1 MEFFKTVFRQKNFMF
16 KLGIIVCLL
25 WVIVAFIAPLIAP
38 ADPLAQNLDMRFQ
51 PPGAAHWFGTDS
63 LGRDVFSRVLYGSR
77 ISITAGLITV
87 LISFGIGLLY
97 GGVAGY
103 VGGIVDDVMMRFSE
117 MIQSFPPLILAMV
130 IAAAMGPSIVNSVF
144 AMAIIWWPNYARLT
158 RSIVISVKENDY
170 VTASRLMGASRVRIL
185 FREILP
191 IGQTLT
197 EERTGERYEVMGYIP
212 KGSVWVEEDDLIR
225 FPVVSLDGWFLAPF
239 SGESRSDIM
248 TQLSCL
254 HNTYVF
260 LADGADTGLIRE
272 QIAAY
277 PRQHGFAASS
287 RLLSEEY
294 GDYQA
299 ETRAFTTRHV
309 LLAGFIT
316 VMAVSSVTAVF
327 AVSALLKRQ
336 QYGIWMACG
345 FSRSAVAAE
354 ILLELF
360 MVLLGAG
367 LLAWG
372 VQGGGLMRSTDLFR
386 GVLLRAH
393 TGCTLP
399 ACILLAVLI
408 TGMGALIPLN
418 RLFRTSPG
426 ELIKGGTDTSD

>member
-191 IGQTLT
+191 NSIGPLVVMSTL
-197 EERTGERYEVMGYIP
+197 
-212 KGSVWVEEDDLIR
+212 DLGNAI
-225 FPVVSLDGWFLAPF
+225 LMF
-239 SGESRSDIM
+239 SGLSFLGLGVQPPTPEWGAMVSDGVATFQNWWIS
-248 TQLSCL
+248 T
-254 HNTYVF
+254 F
-260 LADGADTGLIRE
+260 
-272 QIAAY
+272 
-277 PRQHGFAASS
+277 PASPS
-287 RLLSEEY
+287 SPSPW
-294 GDYQA
+294 A
-299 ETRAFTTRHV
+299 P
-309 LLAGFIT
+309 I
-316 VMAVSSVTAVF
+316 SSVTGCGIISTPSC
-327 AVSALLKRQ
+327 VSRCKFIKRRDLL
-336 QYGIWMACG
+336 
-345 FSRSAVAAE
+345 
-354 ILLELF
+354 
-360 MVLLGAG
+360 
-367 LLAWG
+367 
-372 VQGGGLMRSTDLFR
+372 
-386 GVLLRAH
+386 
-393 TGCTLP
+393 
-399 ACILLAVLI
+399 
-408 TGMGALIPLN
+408 
-418 RLFRTSPG
+418 
-426 ELIKGGTDTSD
+426 